1 MFSLFWLKF
10 PAETSLRSSRCSLAK
25 YRNGESTFGLDVFVM
40 IDRHL
45 TVGPCVVLYVWCGSV
60 ASDFV
65 EAVILTSIWL
75 VHFID

>member
-1 MFSLFWLKF
+1 
-10 PAETSLRSSRCSLAK
+10 
-25 YRNGESTFGLDVFVM
+25 M